1 MDFNRPIYI
10 STSSGGTLNL
20 NSIAVSDV
28 TTSIGPRSGYKVVA
42 SSLGASNAVGYVDK
56 RAVDDGVDVG
66 DSYLTGRQIDIQC
79 AVFGSSL
86 ADFHSKMQSLSDV
99 MRPNPRYYDS
109 SVGFR
114 ELKFSQATIDVSN
127 YSTGYIELQCIV
139 RPMGLPNVIYSQASS
154 IEHSVTSS
162 ASRGFSA
169 TVNLSFMAKEP
180 YKYRQDQRSISV
192 SVATVSAVAA
202 TTALPN
208 IGTVSVWPVIEL
220 IHPGTS
226 TAAATITSITFVVDS
241 KSVKLNNVAFDAKIV
256 SAGVT
261 ADSTRWYIDFNN
273 HAIYKGT
280 RTTTTGVF
288 VQALRMDII
297 DLTYFQ
303 FGSIVPADDGTSVL
317 TTTYT
322 GLTRPDTVYCKYY
335 EAYY

>member
-10 STSSGGTLNL
+10 STASGGTLNL

-28 TTSIGPRSGYKVVA
+28 TTSVGPRSGYKVLA

-79 AVFGSSL
+79 AVFGSTL
-86 ADFHSKMQSLSDV
+86 ADFHSKLQVISDI

-109 SVGFR
+109 AVGFR
-114 ELKFSQATIDVSN
+114 ELKFSQATIDISN
-127 YSTGYIELQCIV
+127 YSTGYAELKCIV
-139 RPMGLPNVIYSQASS
+139 RPMGLPNVVYTQASS
-154 IEHSVTSS
+154 IENKVSS

-169 TVNLSFMAKEP
+169 TVSLSFMAKEP
-180 YKYRQDQRSISV
+180 YKYRQDQRSIAI
-192 SVATVSAVAA
+192 SVATVSGTTT

-208 IGTVSVWPVIEL
+208 IGTAPTWPIIEL

-226 TAAATITSITFVVDS
+226 TASATILSVTFVVDS
-241 KSVKLNNVAFDAKIV
+241 RSVKINNVVFDAKIV
-256 SAGVT
+256 SGGVT
-261 ADSTRWYIDFNN
+261 ADSTRWFIDFNA

-280 RTTTTGVF
+280 RTTTTGNF
-288 VQALRMDII
+288 IQALRMDII
-297 DLTYFQ
+297 DTTLFQ
-303 FGSIVPADDGTSVL
+303 FGSIIPQDDGTSVL
-317 TTTYT
+317 STVWT
-322 GLTRPDTVYCKYY
+322 GTIRPDTMNCTYY